1 MRIVFK
7 CFISRQPFQVETFY
21 DKYQKNHYP
30 VEEEEKV
37 KKEES
42 RKREKIDEQG
52 SERRMIKV
60 EIGRLSSCHFLR
72 FVTVNYQ
79 FYISFS
85 PHCH

>member
-1 MRIVFK
+1 M
-7 CFISRQPFQVETFY
+7 ETFY

-30 VEEEEKV
+30 VEEEEEEEKV

-60 EIGRLSSCHFLR
+60 
-72 FVTVNYQ
+72 
-79 FYISFS
+79 
-85 PHCH
+85 